1 MANSYGAITTLTIT
15 NLHLNL
21 PITTPLSLRTLTEG
35 IPKDFQTYFETLKPQ
50 QLLKPLKLPI
60 YLIGYMAAGK
70 TTVGSL
76 LAEHLG
82 WHFVDLDE
90 AFAEI
95 HGQTPAEYIREY
107 GIESF
112 RNKEKYVVE
121 DLAELPIE
129 KVIYATGGG
138 YPCWEDNMECLK
150 ELGTSI
156 YLKWEPEHLAKR
168 LMLTDLSTRPVLQ
181 GRTEEEL
188 LSFITPQLEA
198 RMSFY
203 EKADYIIEAPIID
216 IAEEDDK
223 HIADMLYHMIQE
235 ATTK

>member
-1 MANSYGAITTLTIT
+1 MRSFVTTSLSHHYHPEHR
-15 NLHLNL
+15 N
-21 PITTPLSLRTLTEG
+21 TPLM
-35 IPKDFQTYFETLKPQ
+35 QTFNSTSPMQ
-50 QLLKPLKLPI
+50 LPI

-70 TTVGSL
+70 TTVGRL
-76 LAEHLG
+76 LAERLG
-82 WHFVDLDE
+82 WRFVDLDE

-95 HGQTPAEYIREY
+95 HSQTPAEYIREH
-107 GIESF
+107 GIEAF
-112 RNKEKYVVE
+112 RYKEKYVLE

-156 YLKWEPEHLAKR
+156 YLKWKPEHLAQR

-188 LSFITPQLEA
+188 LAFITPQLQA
-198 RMSFY
+198 REPFY
-203 EKADYIIEAPIID
+203 MMADYVIEAPVKA
-216 IAEEDDK
+216 IAAEDDQ
-223 HIADMLYHMIQE
+223 HIADLLYRLIIS
-235 ATTK
+235 A

>member
-1 MANSYGAITTLTIT
+1 
-15 NLHLNL
+15 
-21 PITTPLSLRTLTEG
+21 
-35 IPKDFQTYFETLKPQ
+35 
-50 QLLKPLKLPI
+50 
-60 YLIGYMAAGK
+60 MAAGK
-70 TTVGSL
+70 TTVGRL
-76 LAEHLG
+76 LADRLG

-95 HGQTPAEYIREY
+95 HGQTPAEYIREH

-129 KVIYATGGG
+129 KVVYATGGG
-138 YPCWEDNMECLK
+138 YPCWEDNMECLA

-156 YLKWEPEHLAKR
+156 YLKWKPEHLAKR
-168 LMLTDLSTRPVLQ
+168 LMLTDLNDRPVLQ

-198 RMSFY
+198 RAPYY
-203 EKADYIIEAPIID
+203 EKANYIIEAPVNCQQSTANSQLLAED
-216 IAEEDDK
+216 DQHIAE
-223 HIADMLYHMIQE
+223 MLYNMIQKS
-235 ATTK
+235 TTK